1 MDFSFIP
8 RKKDRFRFEPKLPAF
23 KKLERKKLRGVW
35 VVCVLYFTTTLL
47 NEMIRSSPVYLR
59 KKIERKMLLAE
70 DSNATM

>member
-1 MDFSFIP
+1 LDFSFIP

-47 NEMIRSSPVYLR
+47 NAMIRSSPMYST
-59 KKIERKMLLAE
+59 KKIREK
-70 DSNATM
+70 NAAC